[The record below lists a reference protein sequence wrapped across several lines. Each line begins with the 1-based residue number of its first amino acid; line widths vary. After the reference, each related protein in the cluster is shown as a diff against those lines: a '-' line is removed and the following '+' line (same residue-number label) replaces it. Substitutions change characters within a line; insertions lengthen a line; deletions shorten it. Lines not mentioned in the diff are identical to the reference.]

1 MTDFTELQSETREII
16 ADLLNDGSDPAALYI
31 IEHHVAHD
39 NFDLLEKI
47 ALDAFKMGYEVSEAE
62 EFEDDDGKP
71 LFCFDII
78 SEVELKAEIIDAQ
91 QKEILPL
98 IERHQGVYDGWGTYF
113 EDPNADEDEY
123 GNDGEFFDEEDEED
137 RIEIVR
143 SFFYGEMMKL
153 KTLSLAL
160 LAFSFVLSARADA
173 NAAQPNNVIAFNV
186 IAFNVEAERQIERDL
201 MQVNLFYQS
210 EGKNL
215 SELNKTV
222 NTRLN
227 KAIGIAKQYPAV
239 EIQGNTRNTMVQYD
253 GKGKQSGWLAR
264 VELMLE
270 SKDSQALSD
279 VINALDDTLAI
290 ENISASVSDEKLT
303 HVENELTQAVLEK
316 FKNKALLIQ
325 NTLQMKNYRVMDLN
339 ISAAN
344 EHNYAPVYYEPTAKS
359 ALTLSES
366 ASNAVPLENGKETV
380 RMRVEGRIE
389 LLSD

>member
-1 MTDFTELQSETREII
+1 
-16 ADLLNDGSDPAALYI
+16 
-31 IEHHVAHD
+31 
-39 NFDLLEKI
+39 
-47 ALDAFKMGYEVSEAE
+47 
-62 EFEDDDGKP
+62 
-71 LFCFDII
+71 
-78 SEVELKAEIIDAQ
+78 
-91 QKEILPL
+91 
-98 IERHQGVYDGWGTYF
+98 
-113 EDPNADEDEY
+113 
-123 GNDGEFFDEEDEED
+123 
-137 RIEIVR
+137 
-143 SFFYGEMMKL
+143 MKL

-173 NAAQPNNVIAFNV
+173 NVAQPNNV

-215 SELNKTV
+215 SGLNKTI
-222 NTRLN
+222 NARLN
-227 KAIGIAKQYPAV
+227 KAIDIAKQYPAV
-239 EIQGNTRNTMVQYD
+239 AIQGNTRNTMVQYD
-253 GKGKQSGWLAR
+253 SKGKQSGWLVR

-344 EHNYAPVYYEPTAKS
+344 EHNYASVYYEPTAKS

-389 LLSD
+389 LFSD